1 MATNNDLVKLANK
14 HVGETYILGAFAPK
28 NNPNWKGPWDCAE
41 FASWLVF
48 QTTGLV
54 IGCTNNN
61 DNPSRADA
69 FSGAWARDAI
79 ASQRTVSIGQ
89 AKATKG
95 AMLIRKP
102 APGGIGHVAISQG
115 DGTTVEA
122 HSAKEGVCNRQVDG
136 RRWDLAML
144 VPLIEYPNELTAG
157 IFTPPGGLILRLTF
171 PPMHGA
177 LIKKLQRALKAKGID
192 PGVIDGVFGPHT
204 EAAVRAFQLQSEL
217 VPDGE
222 AGRITLEKLGV
233 AVQ

>member
-1 MATNNDLVKLANK
+1 MTTGNDLVKMANR
-14 HVGETYILGAFAPK
+14 HLNETYILGAFAPK

-61 DNPSRADA
+61 DNPTRADA
-69 FSGAWARDAI
+69 FSGTWARDAA
-79 ASQRTVSIGQ
+79 ASQRSVSIGQ
-89 AKATKG
+89 ARATTG
-95 AMLIRKP
+95 AVLIRKP

-115 DGTTVEA
+115 DVTTVEA

-177 LIKKLQRALKAKGID
+177 LIKQLQRALKAKNID